1 LSRLK
6 RTSLPKKKK
15 IAQEDQ
21 LKLLLLSITI
31 IIIITIID
39 NIINIDGSK
48 YEGGGQMLRFS
59 LALSTLL

>member
-21 LKLLLLSITI
+21 LKLLLLSI
-31 IIIITIID
+31 